1 MTFESRKS
9 DYMGFEKVELSAAAH
24 LALHELQFCDLTSVC
39 PFDQR
44 NKIAVA
50 NGADVLADAV
60 GKGSDQARA
69 CALQPEIEITWRPRL
84 NHSLEVGNDIA
95 RLHEYRRAILDC
107 CDSNRF
113 GL

>member
-1 MTFESRKS
+1 
-9 DYMGFEKVELSAAAH
+9 MGFEKVELSAAAH

-39 PFDQR
+39 PLDQR